1 MKIPKP
7 ILTLILTVSLNI
19 SSMCQTNYDES
30 KVPVFHLP
38 ELLVSESG
46 EKISDSKEW
55 MNIRRPEIL
64 KLFEENIYGEIPGEL
79 KISSWKILEQSKNAL
94 NGKAIR
100 KQILL
105 TFKNSNQQLDVN
117 LLIYLPKNKGK
128 APVFVGY
135 NFFGNHTITADPMI
149 IVPTSWSRNSEEL
162 GVTNNKPTQK
172 SRGGSASR
180 WPVEKIIDAGYGLAT
195 LFYGDVDPDKFGK
208 DGIDFSD
215 GVHPLLYE
223 NGQTHPAPDEWGAI
237 SAWAWGLGRAMDY
250 FEQDKDIDEKRVIVM
265 GHSRLGKTAL
275 WAGALDQRFAIVIS
289 NESGCGGA
297 ALSRRKYGER
307 LGGMRSY
314 FAHWLC
320 GNCAKF
326 DDHEENLPIDQHM
339 LIALIAP
346 RPVYIASALDD
357 QWSDPKGE
365 YLSGYYATPV
375 YELFG
380 KTGLISDN
388 MPEVNHPV
396 MTAIGY
402 HIRNGKHDVTDFDWE
417 QYIKFADTYLKANN

>member
-1 MKIPKP
+1 
-7 ILTLILTVSLNI
+7 
-19 SSMCQTNYDES
+19 MCQTNYDES